1 VTLPA
6 APERDEKR
14 DPPRPS
20 PAALKARL
28 PSSVPTNGTG
38 ALSALG
44 ASRLAATLWFC
55 DTTLEP
61 DVYAS
66 GKFR

>member
-1 VTLPA
+1 
-6 APERDEKR
+6 
-14 DPPRPS
+14 
-20 PAALKARL
+20 LKARL